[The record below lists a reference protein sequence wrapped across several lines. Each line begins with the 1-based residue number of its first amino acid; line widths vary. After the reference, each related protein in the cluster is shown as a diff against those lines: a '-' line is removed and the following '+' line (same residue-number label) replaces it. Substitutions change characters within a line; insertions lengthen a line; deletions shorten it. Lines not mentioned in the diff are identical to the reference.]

1 MHKIFI
7 LFFLF
12 SGYSV
17 FSQGK
22 SLDKIVALVN
32 DQMILESDI
41 NFYKLKTTDTNSVS
55 CKVLYRLILD
65 KLLYSKAIKD
75 SIIVNDEEI
84 DGELENRLQ
93 YFINVFGTQEKFEK
107 YYNKTLS
114 ELKVDFREDLKQQML
129 ADRAKGKLLS
139 GMNPTPRDVKDY
151 FESLHMYSIPYYN
164 AEVQIPHLTLTI
176 QHNHR

>member
-22 SLDKIVALVN
+22 SLDRIVALVN

-93 YFINVFGTQEKFEK
+93 YFINSSIFFSSPVIQQA
-107 YYNKTLS
+107 
-114 ELKVDFREDLKQQML
+114 LK
-129 ADRAKGKLLS
+129 
-139 GMNPTPRDVKDY
+139 
-151 FESLHMYSIPYYN
+151 
-164 AEVQIPHLTLTI
+164 
-176 QHNHR
+176 

>member
-1 MHKIFI
+1 
-7 LFFLF
+7 
-12 SGYSV
+12 
-17 FSQGK
+17 
-22 SLDKIVALVN
+22 
-32 DQMILESDI
+32 MILESDI

-151 FESLHMYSIPYYN
+151 FESLHMDSIPYYN
-164 AEVQIPHLTLTI
+164 AEVQMAQIVFLPKIT
-176 QHNHR
+176 REAKRAMKKKRKKFD